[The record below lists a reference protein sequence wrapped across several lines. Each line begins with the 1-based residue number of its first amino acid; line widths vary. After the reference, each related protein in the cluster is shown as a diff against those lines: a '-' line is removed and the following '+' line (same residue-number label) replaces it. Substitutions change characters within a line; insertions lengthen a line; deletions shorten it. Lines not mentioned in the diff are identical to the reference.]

1 MDTSLNQIDMMYLCR
16 ANDLGKL
23 YGKQETNNTDKNKY
37 EKRILDITSEMMRGR
52 QINPVIND
60 AFEQYIEICIRH
72 FKFMDKAATI
82 QTDYLN
88 MKVVNKKKVPECS
101 LEEANKIILKKKT
114 TTIKDFL
121 EIKKTAPPPFYPKI
135 RKL

>member
-1 MDTSLNQIDMMYLCR
+1 MDISLNKIDMMYLCR
-16 ANDLGKL
+16 TGGLSKL
-23 YGKQETNNTDKNKY
+23 YEKQETDDTDKNKY
-37 EKRILDITSEMMRGR
+37 EKRILDVTSEMMRGR
-52 QINPVIND
+52 KINPVIND

-72 FKFMDKAATI
+72 FKFMDKSATI

-88 MKVVNKKKVPECS
+88 MKETNKKKLPECS

-121 EIKKTAPPPFYPKI
+121 EIKKTPPPLFYPKI
-135 RKL
+135 RE

>member
-16 ANDLGKL
+16 ANELGKL
-23 YGKQETNNTDKNKY
+23 YGKQETNESDKNKY
-37 EKRILDITSEMMRGR
+37 EKRILDVTSEMMRGR
-52 QINPVIND
+52 QINPVMKD
-60 AFEQYIEICIRH
+60 AFEQYIDICIRH
-72 FKFMDKAATI
+72 FKFMDKSATI

-88 MKVVNKKKVPECS
+88 MKAASKKKIPNYP

-121 EIKKTAPPPFYPKI
+121 EIKKTAPEPFYPKI
-135 RKL
+135 RE